1 MGEWANWKGHMSF
14 DSFSSKKFRIR
25 VEPTVSDN
33 YPAVFRQMRA
43 KEAKYLFIGKYEG
56 QGATSEQFEALFRS
70 AGLTVVY
77 KHTVDD
83 KLTARNSNDQK
94 T

>member
-1 MGEWANWKGHMSF
+1 
-14 DSFSSKKFRIR
+14 
-25 VEPTVSDN
+25 
-33 YPAVFRQMRA
+33 MRA
-43 KEAKYLFIGKYEG
+43 KGAEYLFLGKYEG
-56 QGATSEQFEALFRS
+56 QGATSEQFEAFFRS

-83 KLTARNSNDQK
+83 KLIARNSRDSK